1 MTAAHFYEVRPRKDK
16 RGVDL
21 ISVPPKTILF
31 AGWQMIRPRCHQ
43 RIPTRFTA
51 NGAFVIECPAP
62 STTISYYEKL
72 DHLHFGPL
80 FSGDD
85 AGFVQ

>member
-1 MTAAHFYEVRPRKDK
+1 VAALECGD
-16 RGVDL
+16 DL
-21 ISVPPKTILF
+21 ISVPPKTILI
-31 AGWQMIRPRCHQ
+31 AGWQTLYGERR
-43 RIPTRFTA
+43 
-51 NGAFVIECPAP
+51 FVIECPAP
-62 STTISYYEKL
+62 STTISCYEKL

>member
-1 MTAAHFYEVRPRKDK
+1 MALPQPTGPLRRIVLESF
-16 RGVDL
+16 L
-21 ISVPPKTILF
+21 I
-31 AGWQMIRPRCHQ
+31 AGWQMSGHDVINESYTLYGERR
-43 RIPTRFTA
+43 
-51 NGAFVIECPAP
+51 FVIECPAP
-62 STTISYYEKL
+62 STTISCYEKL

>member
-1 MTAAHFYEVRPRKDK
+1 MANDPATM
-16 RGVDL
+16 
-21 ISVPPKTILF
+21 SSTN
-31 AGWQMIRPRCHQ
+31 
-43 RIPTRFTA
+43 PTRFTA

-62 STTISYYEKL
+62 STTISCYEKL